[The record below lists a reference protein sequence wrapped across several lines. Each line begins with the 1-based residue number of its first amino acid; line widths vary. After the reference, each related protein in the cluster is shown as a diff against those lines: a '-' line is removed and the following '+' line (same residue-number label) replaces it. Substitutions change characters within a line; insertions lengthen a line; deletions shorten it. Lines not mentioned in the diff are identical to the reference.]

1 MYRITK
7 GLHVHFAHHVRGH
20 RGPCISLHG
29 HTWKLEVTI
38 AAEDLDDEG
47 FVKDF
52 ALIKHSVLQ
61 PAFRLLDHGL
71 AIGQA
76 TWEEAHEELAALGT
90 RLVDSR
96 EHTMG
101 HRGTIQDHHEGEL
114 GGARNEFPGGIKVA
128 VFPFAPT
135 SETLAKWLYG
145 LAKETLADE
154 RVRVDHARIFE
165 ALHPAET
172 YAEYGE
178 SPLAILSR

>member
-20 RGPCISLHG
+20 RGACISLHG

-38 AAEDLDDEG
+38 AAEDLDAEG

-52 ALIKHSVLQ
+52 SLIKSEVLE
-61 PAFRLLDHGL
+61 PAHLLLDHGL

-76 TWEEAHEELAALGT
+76 TWEETRDELAALGT

-101 HRGTIQDHHEGEL
+101 HRGAVQDHHMGEL
-114 GGARNEFPGGIKVA
+114 AGARNELPGGIKVA

-135 SETLAKWLYG
+135 SETLAKWLYE
-145 LAKETLADE
+145 LATATLADE
-154 RVRVDHARIFE
+154 RVHVVNARIFE

-178 SPLAILSR
+178 SRPAIMGP